1 MNASDLT
8 SPVMADRPALRL
20 LERPQRPLRSTA
32 PTASTPWR
40 LRLARWAALV
50 RR

>member
-20 LERPQRPLRSTA
+20 LERPLRPSRSTRPA
-32 PTASTPWR
+32 AALSWR
-40 LRLARWAALV
+40 HRLARWAGLI